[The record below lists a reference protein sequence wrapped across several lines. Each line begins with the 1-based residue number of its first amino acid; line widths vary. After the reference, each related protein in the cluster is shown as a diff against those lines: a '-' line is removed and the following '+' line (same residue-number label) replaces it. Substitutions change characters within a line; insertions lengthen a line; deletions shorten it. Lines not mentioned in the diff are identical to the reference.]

1 MTHEPYK
8 QQTAAG
14 CYINLPVCADVAVS
28 AVQALI
34 EANAVN
40 PVAMAHA
47 PAEQSL
53 GLRQSPDHTPLSS
66 EEALV
71 W

>member
-1 MTHEPYK
+1 M
-8 QQTAAG
+8 
-14 CYINLPVCADVAVS
+14 AVS

-47 PAEQSL
+47 AAEQTQ
-53 GLRQSPDHTPLSS
+53 GLRQSPDDTPLSS

>member
-1 MTHEPYK
+1 M
-8 QQTAAG
+8 
-14 CYINLPVCADVAVS
+14 AVS

-34 EANAVN
+34 EANAVD

-47 PAEQSL
+47 AGEQSQ
-53 GLRQSPDHTPLSS
+53 GLRQSPDDTPLSS

>member
-1 MTHEPYK
+1 M
-8 QQTAAG
+8 
-14 CYINLPVCADVAVS
+14 AVS
-28 AVQALI
+28 AVEALI

-40 PVAMAHA
+40 PIAMAHA
-47 PAEQSL
+47 AAEQTL
-53 GLRQSPDHTPLSS
+53 GLRQSPDDTPLSS

>member
-1 MTHEPYK
+1 
-8 QQTAAG
+8 
-14 CYINLPVCADVAVS
+14 VAVS

-47 PAEQSL
+47 AAEQSL
-53 GLRQSPDHTPLSS
+53 GLRQSPDDTPLSS